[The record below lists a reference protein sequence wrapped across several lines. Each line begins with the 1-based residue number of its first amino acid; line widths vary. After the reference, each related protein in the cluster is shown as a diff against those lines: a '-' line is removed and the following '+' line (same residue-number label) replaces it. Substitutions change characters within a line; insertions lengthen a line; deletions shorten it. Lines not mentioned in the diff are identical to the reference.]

1 MGVWK
6 QERQE
11 KGELNLGDTKVTS
24 QQTLHKLWKKQF
36 LIHIQTEPSNAAGF
50 SSHPV
55 LKHCPSAGYSHSSSE
70 SNYRGTA
77 LPQYSTYYILRPYGA
92 SLHRAHPVI
101 NLNQPDDSRWSAFE
115 ERIVFRHIYLSLV
128 QLLSESLKV
137 IRRCVTRKRVRD
149 HQRAGTR
156 DTQGRIPILDAET
169 RHIRLGSAKMSSQVQ
184 NLSFRRPTNEPKTPK
199 AALAARHTGILQD
212 QLRRYNSTVKPVSS
226 CLSPM
231 QSSTTTMGS
240 ILLARC
246 APSLPSTDIWCDVLQ
261 HQRLRRRSEHN
272 SIRCHGTHTI

>member
-1 MGVWK
+1 M
-6 QERQE
+6 
-11 KGELNLGDTKVTS
+11 
-24 QQTLHKLWKKQF
+24 
-36 LIHIQTEPSNAAGF
+36 
-50 SSHPV
+50 
-55 LKHCPSAGYSHSSSE
+55 
-70 SNYRGTA
+70 
-77 LPQYSTYYILRPYGA
+77 PQYSTYYILRPYGA

-101 NLNQPDDSRWSAFE
+101 NLNQPDNSRRSAFE
-115 ERIVFRHIYLSLV
+115 ERIVVRHIYLSLV
-128 QLLSESLKV
+128 QLQSFKV
-137 IRRCVTRKRVRD
+137 IRRCVTRERVRD

-169 RHIRLGSAKMSSQVQ
+169 RHLRLGSAKMSSQVQ

-226 CLSPM
+226 CLSSF

-246 APSLPSTDIWCDVLQ
+246 APSLPSTDIWCDVL
-261 HQRLRRRSEHN
+261 
-272 SIRCHGTHTI
+272 